1 MRAAAPAEDYRRWVE
16 HALTALGPATPAAV
30 TQCIRANEPVPAV
43 DRSGTTADGENLF
56 EKNVRWARFQ
66 LSQEG
71 VITSPKRGV
80 WALT

>member
-30 TQCIRANEPVPAV
+30 TQCIRAN
-43 DRSGTTADGENLF
+43 DGENLF

>member
-1 MRAAAPAEDYRRWVE
+1 MPSQRSAPRRRLRSLNVS
-16 HALTALGPATPAAV
+16 
-30 TQCIRANEPVPAV
+30 EPVPAV
-43 DRSGTTADGENLF
+43 DLSGTTADGENLF